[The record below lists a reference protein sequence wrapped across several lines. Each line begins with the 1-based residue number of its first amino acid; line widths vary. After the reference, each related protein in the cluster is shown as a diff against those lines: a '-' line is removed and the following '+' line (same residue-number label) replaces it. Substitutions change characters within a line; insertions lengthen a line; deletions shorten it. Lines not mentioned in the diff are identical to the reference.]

1 VPGCDNVCRVD
12 LRERL
17 VRGLARNPAVPADVL
32 IRLVREWPEAMSW
45 ALRDRAV
52 LPDTLQDEMGGH
64 PSWRIRAT
72 LGDHPGVRP
81 DWRVRLLADPDW
93 RVRLRI
99 VGART
104 GPPVPDEVLARL
116 MVEAFD
122 ADPEQLHTPGELF
135 EEAFEGDWRRIRF
148 AARHPDARVRRMV
161 VGRRPELVAGD
172 PDSSVAEAAA
182 AAIAERERIMQPSDL
197 PDRVC
202 HYTWYVLQRPLS
214 RALAEQVAASGD
226 IGQIEVMAGNPTLP
240 ADLVE
245 TLSRYP
251 AASVREAVANRESLP
266 SDLVRRLAEDP
277 DPLVRCR
284 VAKCRALPR
293 DLVHRL
299 AADPDHT
306 VRTAIEQF
314 AWLSDEDRTALVS
327 RQPPGHER
335 AVRWA
340 RSDNLR
346 LRRRAA
352 EVTTLPSDLVALLT
366 GDPDQ
371 RVRATLATHHPGA
384 PAELLLRCYLEGQF
398 RAKLESKDRFPTAG
412 FAGFAGHDDAQVR
425 RLALRDPEL
434 GPEIAGRLTRDPD
447 EWVRKAAA
455 RCPRLPESRIL
466 ELLDDPELATEAA
479 ANPAL
484 PWRAVVAGL

>member
-1 VPGCDNVCRVD
+1 VD
-12 LRERL
+12 LRERV
-17 VRGLARNPAVPADVL
+17 VRGLAQNPAVPAEVL
-32 IRLVREWPEAMSW
+32 IRLVRERPEAMSW
-45 ALRDRAV
+45 ALRDRAA
-52 LPDTLQDEMGGH
+52 LPDTLQDEMAGH
-64 PSWRIRAT
+64 PSWRIRAA
-72 LGDHPGVRP
+72 LGDHPGVRLEL
-81 DWRVRLLADPDW
+81 RVRLLADPDW

-99 VGART
+99 LGART

-116 MVEAFD
+116 MEEAFD
-122 ADPEQLHTPGELF
+122 ADPELLHTPVEVF

-161 VGRRPELVAGD
+161 AGRRPELVAGD
-172 PDSSVAEAAA
+172 PDSGVAAAAA

-202 HYTWYVLQRPLS
+202 HNTWDVLQRPLS
-214 RALAEQVAASGD
+214 GALAEQVAASGD
-226 IGQIEVMAGNPTLP
+226 VKQIEVMAVNPTLP
-240 ADLVE
+240 DDLVE
-245 TLSRYP
+245 TLSRHP
-251 AASVREAVANRESLP
+251 VVAVREAVANREVLTGE
-266 SDLVRRLAEDP
+266 LVRRLAEDP
-277 DPLVRCR
+277 EPPVRCQ
-284 VAKCRALPR
+284 VAKRRALPG
-293 DLVHRL
+293 DLVRRL

-306 VRTAIEQF
+306 VRTAVEQF
-314 AWLSDEDRTALVS
+314 AWLSDEDRTALVG
-327 RQPPGHER
+327 RQPPEHAR

-366 GDPDQ
+366 DDPDQ
-371 RVRATLATHHPGA
+371 RVRATLAAHHPEA

-398 RAKLESKDRFPTAG
+398 RAKPESKDRFPAAGLAG
-412 FAGFAGHDDAQVR
+412 FADHDDARVR

-434 GPEIAGRLTRDPD
+434 GPEIADRLTHDPD

-455 RCPRLPESRIL
+455 RCPRLPESRLL
-466 ELLDDPELATEAA
+466 ELLDDPELATGAA

-484 PWRAVVAGL
+484 PWRLVVADL